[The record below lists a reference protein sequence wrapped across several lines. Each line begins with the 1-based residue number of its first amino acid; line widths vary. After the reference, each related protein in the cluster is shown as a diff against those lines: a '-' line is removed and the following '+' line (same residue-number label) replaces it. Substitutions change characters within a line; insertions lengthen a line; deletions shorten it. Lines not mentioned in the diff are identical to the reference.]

1 MELALAEVSILDT
14 LESGLTMH
22 QARATRNDITLHLT
36 IEPDVGLV
44 RADERKVRQVVF
56 NLLSNAMKFTPSG
69 GRVDVSASRHDGVV
83 EIAVADTG
91 VGISQTDQ
99 ERIFEEFQQA
109 GGPSTGS
116 TEGTGLGLTLSKRFV
131 ELHGGRLWVQS
142 ELGAGTTFRFTLPD
156 RAPA

>member
-1 MELALAEVSILDT
+1 
-14 LESGLTMH
+14 
-22 QARATRNDITLHLT
+22 
-36 IEPDVGLV
+36 
-44 RADERKVRQVVF
+44 VF

-91 VGISQTDQ
+91 VGISPADQ

-109 GGPSTGS
+109 GGAATGS
-116 TEGTGLGLTLSKRFV
+116 TEGTGLGLALSRRFV

-142 ELGAGTTFRFTLPD
+142 ELGLGTTFRFTLPD